1 MSYLDKLKKLKYNQT
16 LAFGDE
22 VYLAS
27 EVEALVEKMEERIE
41 YLAKAACHY
50 ARKEAE
56 ELGLNPE
63 VAVVPYLLPPMPKEL
78 AALYSDRLKEK
89 EFNAVKGQV
98 FEVIDCRIEDL
109 KREKQQLIEALDTQ
123 KKLNASL
130 EAENARLRAEI
141 EDCRYGDDC
150 GGLGLFHGD

>member
-1 MSYLDKLKKLKYNQT
+1 MSSRVEELRAGVIDISDCPDVSHCY
-16 LAFGDE
+16 

-27 EVEALVEKMEERIE
+27 KVDPII
-41 YLAKAACHY
+41 
-50 ARKEAE
+50 E
-56 ELGLNPE
+56 ELEDIIAGYNYVGQGLKL
-63 VAVVPYLLPPMPKEL
+63 VARDEIRALKAKNAEL
-78 AALYSDRLKEK
+78 EKVLKEK